1 MTAMRLGKSWE
12 HEVRNSYKHVISESV
27 VSDVIRLLN
36 ETIISEI
43 AAQEDPHRPSIMEL
57 QGLGREL
64 WKGIDAES
72 YINELRDE
80 WDHR

>member
-1 MTAMRLGKSWE
+1 MTAIILGKSWE
-12 HEVRNSYKHVISESV
+12 HEVRSSYKHVISQSV
-27 VSDVIRLLN
+27 VSDVIRLLD
-36 ETIISEI
+36 ETLVSRI
-43 AAQEDPHRPSIMEL
+43 AVQEDPYRPSIMEL

-64 WKGIDAES
+64 WKGIDAER